1 MEDLVNQIKQNITE
15 IDPQK
20 AKDIMTNSSVT
31 IIDVRE
37 ENEFNAGHI
46 DQAVLLPRGVLEFK
60 IRQSRITGAFLGNI
74 ANPATFIVMSWV
86 NDSIIRQRE

>member
-1 MEDLVNQIKQNITE
+1 
-15 IDPQK
+15 
-20 AKDIMTNSSVT
+20 MTNSSVT

-60 IRQSRITGAFLGNI
+60 IDLS
-74 ANPATFIVMSWV
+74 
-86 NDSIIRQRE
+86 